1 MVPESVGS
9 LYVVVSGRL
18 WGDSHNPPLRTRVN
32 EDAFL
37 VLLRVPTVAITFN
50 ARSRLHAIVL
60 NQDVKSQDVKSLE
73 ATSSAPLEWRPRS
86 VSRCRGAFNRWWQ
99 RKRLVSR
106 QGTPAEERRE
116 DNLTWMHRHV
126 GATGLTNYGFTLPR
140 YRSCQNR
147 NYR

>member
-60 NQDVKSQDVKSLE
+60 NQEVKSLE

-99 RKRLVSR
+99 RRRLVSR
-106 QGTPAEERRE
+106 AGHACRRTSGRQSHM
-116 DNLTWMHRHV
+116 DAPSRWR
-126 GATGLTNYGFTLPR
+126 LTNYGFTLPR